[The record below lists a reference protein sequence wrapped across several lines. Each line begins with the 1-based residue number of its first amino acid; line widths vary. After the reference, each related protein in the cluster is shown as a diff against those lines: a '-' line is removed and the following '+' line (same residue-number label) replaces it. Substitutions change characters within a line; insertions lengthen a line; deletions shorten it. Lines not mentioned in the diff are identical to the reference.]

1 VGCLLALV
9 AAISPRLAL
18 FLLWVFTDRLTIAFR
33 SGWEGLIGFLLLPYT
48 TLFFALVYAPG
59 KGVDGFGSS
68 SPSACCS
75 TSVRSSSGAGGVAA
89 AATAAPPAIGPDV
102 SAEAE
107 AEVGFG
113 AEARFARAGDGQP
126 VPGGDSDHGGVVGRH
141 PLGRDQ

>member
-59 KGVDGFGSS
+59 KGVDGFGWIIV
-68 SPSACCS
+68 ALG
-75 TSVRSSSGAGGVAA
+75 VLFDLGAVLFGGRGGRRRRDRRAA
-89 AATAAPPAIGPDV
+89 
-102 SAEAE
+102 
-107 AEVGFG
+107 
-113 AEARFARAGDGQP
+113 RHRA
-126 VPGGDSDHGGVVGRH
+126 
-141 PLGRDQ
+141 